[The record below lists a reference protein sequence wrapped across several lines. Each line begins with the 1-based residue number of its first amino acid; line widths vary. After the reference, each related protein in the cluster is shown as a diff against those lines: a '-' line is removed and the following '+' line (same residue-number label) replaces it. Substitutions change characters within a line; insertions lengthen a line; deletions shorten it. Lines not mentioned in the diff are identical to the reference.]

1 MPIQAFG
8 SPRVVEALNA
18 LAGYL
23 DEAVKSA
30 ARIPA
35 GKVARL
41 KLENIPRDLGPRLTA
56 VSWTEDG
63 SENVFVVHGFYLKD
77 VNTFKLVK
85 GATQFTP
92 VIQTKPTSDSFTAT
106 LNVTLPRGRY
116 DALVIDEGGQA
127 FVLRNAVA
135 VGGAKYDPW
144 PQHRSIDPDE
154 LVSSSIGERS
164 VEKKSSKADKRK

>member
-41 KLENIPRDLGPRLTA
+41 KLENIPHDLGPRLTA
-56 VSWTEDG
+56 VTWSEDG
-63 SENVFVVHGFYLKD
+63 TENFFDVVGSDLDD
-77 VNTFKLVK
+77 VKTFKLVK
-85 GATQFTP
+85 GTTQFAPT
-92 VIQTKPTSDSFTAT
+92 IQSQTSGTLTAT
-106 LNVTLPRGRY
+106 FNGTLPRGRY

-135 VGGAKYDPW
+135 IGRLSAYGPPTRRDHDTHDFDPGFV
-144 PQHRSIDPDE
+144 DE
-154 LVSSSIGERS
+154 PSQ
-164 VEKKSSKADKRK
+164 EKKSSKVAKRR